1 MKRGDIFWA
10 QLFPRSGAEQQGYR
24 PVIIVSNNG
33 FNRIAS
39 WGSLIVVPI
48 STSAAQL
55 RRHQTIVFL
64 PAGSGGLPKDSA
76 AVCHQVTTLDRAKFG
91 PFIGSLNKH
100 LLSQLDSA
108 LKAAMRLP

>member
-1 MKRGDIFWA
+1 MKRGDVFWA

-48 STSAAQL
+48 STSTAQS
-55 RRHQTIVFL
+55 RRHQTIAFL
-64 PAGSGGLPKDSA
+64 PAESGGLPKDSVA
-76 AVCHQVTTLDRAKFG
+76 ICHQVTTLDRAKIG

-100 LLSQLDSA
+100 LLGQVDAA
-108 LKAAMRLP
+108 LKAALRLP